1 MTSNGGVGHDGGVG
15 KGDRF
20 SAVIADDSEDIRTL
34 IRMVLERDERFD
46 VIAEVRDAAA
56 AVDCLRTHQPDLATF
71 DLHMDGMSDLGA
83 LKEARSVSPRTKLIV
98 VTGTYRPGRDPN
110 LDLAEIDD
118 WMHKDQIM
126 IDLPDRLIATLGLRD
141 DA

>member
-1 MTSNGGVGHDGGVG
+1 M
-15 KGDRF
+15 
-20 SAVIADDSEDIRTL
+20 VIADDSEDISTL